1 MTNPHKETPSI
12 RIGPAGSDGRGYLK
26 AITAIAR
33 MGLDCLEVAFTYG
46 VRMKPEMAEAVGD
59 LAAAHGI
66 ALSVHAP
73 YYINL
78 AAYEEEKIAAS
89 RQRILDSSHRAHLMG
104 ARQVVFH
111 AGFYQKRPARET
123 YRLIRD
129 QVLTLQEEIQRAAW
143 NVALCPEITGKPSQ
157 FGSTEELLALMAD
170 TGCGLTVDFAH
181 LLARQQGQIAYD
193 TLMPD
198 LPDNLHAHFSGIE
211 YTAKGEKKH
220 LRLQPEDF
228 RPLLDALRKHRKQA
242 TIICESPAPFEDA
255 VMMKTMVEKGITPD
269 SGT

>member
-1 MTNPHKETPSI
+1 MVNPLTEPPSI
-12 RIGPAGSDGRGYLK
+12 RIGPAGSDGRGYPK
-26 AITAIAR
+26 ALAEIAR
-33 MGLDCLEVAFTYG
+33 LGLDCMEVAFTYG
-46 VRMKPEMAEAVGD
+46 VRMKPEMAAAVGEQ
-59 LAAAHGI
+59 AAAHGI

-78 AAYEEEKIAAS
+78 AAYEEEKIVAS
-89 RQRILDSSHRAHLMG
+89 RQRILDSCHRAHLMG
-104 ARQVVFH
+104 ARCVVFH
-111 AGFYQKRPARET
+111 AGFYQKRSARET

-129 QVLTLQEEIQRAAW
+129 QILTLQAEIRRAGW
-143 NVALCPEITGKPSQ
+143 DIDLCPEITGKPSQ
-157 FGSTEELLALMAD
+157 FGSARELLALMAD

-193 TLMPD
+193 ALMPA

-220 LRLQPEDF
+220 LRLQPDDF
-228 RPLLDALRKHRKQA
+228 RPLLEALRRHRKQA

-255 VMMKTMVEKGITPD
+255 VMMKNMVDKEIPTD
-269 SGT
+269 SGP